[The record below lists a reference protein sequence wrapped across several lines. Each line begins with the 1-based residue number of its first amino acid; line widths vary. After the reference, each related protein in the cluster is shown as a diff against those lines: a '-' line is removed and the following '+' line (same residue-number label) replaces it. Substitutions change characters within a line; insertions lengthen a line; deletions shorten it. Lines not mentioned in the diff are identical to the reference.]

1 MNGSQQSKG
10 HQLVP
15 IVKSSSVFFDLAAD
29 DGQLVKACQQF
40 RVGHR
45 GRRHFENNAD

>member
-1 MNGSQQSKG
+1 MNRSQQSKG

-15 IVKSSSVFFDLAAD
+15 IVKSSGFFLNWRRMTVSSSKPASSFVSDI
-29 DGQLVKACQQF
+29 
-40 RVGHR
+40 